1 MDHLEYSLPV
11 LSILLRPFFTLA
23 FGWWRNQL
31 VCYFAC
37 VRACWRAWVG
47 GSVCVCGRF
56 FSMMPALFVMPC
68 RRAHHSLVK
77 HLVAQFP
84 NPVRRKNGHWKTPY
98 QVAAAETFEA
108 RHGPV
113 TATGHRWWNR
123 LFSSIF
129 LSLVYISAELD
140 SRSA

>member
-1 MDHLEYSLPV
+1 MNTHYLFYRFCSGPFSLWHLGGGETNLYV
-11 LSILLRPFFTLA
+11 IL
-23 FGWWRNQL
+23 
-31 VCYFAC
+31 
-37 VRACWRAWVG
+37 RACGRAGGRGWVG
-47 GSVCVCGRF
+47 VCVCGRF